1 MLRSPQAEAD
11 RTARNDF
18 TGDERDM
25 VAPEQTSALFRQPFA
40 VPYSNTFFP
49 RTGTHPASSVGRLS
63 LENALYWFDAA
74 ALGKRCMATVDS
86 SLVAHL
92 PMFAGFGPDEL
103 ADILREARSTRYAKT
118 STVFEQGQDAHS
130 FFLLLHGHIRAAK
143 TTPAGEQVVVRY
155 VAPGEIFGVAPAIG
169 LARYP
174 ATATAVDDSVV
185 LSWPA
190 TAWPRL
196 VARFPALAANTL
208 QAVGSRLQES
218 HTRVVEMSTQQV
230 EQRIAHALLRLAKQS
245 GRKLDRGVEIDFPI
259 SRQDIAQMTGTTLHT
274 VSRILSGWEQ
284 LGLIESGRQR
294 IVLREPHKIFV
305 LAEHSPSENEP
316 GG

>member
-1 MLRSPQAEAD
+1 
-11 RTARNDF
+11 
-18 TGDERDM
+18 
-25 VAPEQTSALFRQPFA
+25 
-40 VPYSNTFFP
+40 
-49 RTGTHPASSVGRLS
+49 
-63 LENALYWFDAA
+63 
-74 ALGKRCMATVDS
+74 MATVDS

-92 PMFAGFGPDEL
+92 PMFAGFGADEI
-103 ADILREARSTRYAKT
+103 AEILREARSARYPKNSA
-118 STVFEQGQDAHS
+118 VFEQGEDAHS
-130 FFLLLHGHIRAAK
+130 FFLLLHGHIRAGK

-155 VAPGEIFGVAPAIG
+155 VTPGEIFGVAPAIG
-169 LARYP
+169 LKQYP

-185 LSWPA
+185 LSWPSA
-190 TAWPRL
+190 AWPRL
-196 VARFPALAANTL
+196 VARFPVLAANTL

-230 EQRIAHALLRLAKQS
+230 EQRIAHALLRLAQQS
-245 GRKLDRGVEIDFPI
+245 GRKLDHGIEIDFPI

-294 IVLREPHKIFV
+294 IVLREPHKIVV
-305 LAEHSPSENEP
+305 LAEHSSGND